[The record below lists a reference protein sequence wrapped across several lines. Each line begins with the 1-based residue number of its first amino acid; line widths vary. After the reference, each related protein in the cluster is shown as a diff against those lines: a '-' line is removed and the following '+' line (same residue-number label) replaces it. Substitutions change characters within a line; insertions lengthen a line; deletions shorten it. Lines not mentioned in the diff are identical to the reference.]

1 MTNSPSLSSEVPA
14 ETPSAPAISAPDAPA
29 AKPEGK
35 TSLAARKQ
43 SALPVLEQLFNF
55 YPHLFGAEFLPLK
68 RGIFQDLLERHPE
81 VFQRDSLKAALAVH
95 ARSTRYL
102 QCVAAGKARHDLDGV
117 AVEEVAPEHVFQ
129 TLVELHRRRQARSQ
143 EDLAPRLRAQ
153 FSAAFEASG
162 LSRQD
167 YLARVPAQDDA
178 IMALL
183 DEALSMSSEK
193 IAREEALYQ
202 AFEASGKSARDFADM
217 YGVAERDVIKAAL
230 ASKRRAQAAAAAT
243 AATA

>member
-1 MTNSPSLSSEVPA
+1 MTNSPTLPTATPA
-14 ETPSAPAISAPDAPA
+14 EVPSAPAVSAPDAPA
-29 AKPEGK
+29 AKAEGK
-35 TSLAARKQ
+35 TSLAERKQ
-43 SALPVLEQLFNF
+43 SALPVLEQLFNL

-102 QCVAAGKARHDLDGV
+102 QCVAAGKARHDLDGA

-129 TLVELHRRRQARSQ
+129 TLVELHRRRQARTQ
-143 EDLAPRLRAQ
+143 ENLAPKLLAQ
-153 FSAAFEASG
+153 LSAAFEASG

-167 YLARVPAQDDA
+167 YLARVPAQEGA

-183 DEALSMSSEK
+183 DEALSVSAEK
-193 IAREEALYQ
+193 IARQEALNR
-202 AFEASGKSARDFADM
+202 AFEASGKSAREFADM
-217 YGVAERDVIKAAL
+217 YGVHERDVIKSAL
-230 ASKRRAQAAAAAT
+230 ACKRRAQAGAT
-243 AATA
+243 AT